1 MTGPATTG
9 VGGVGEPGTLRLVL
23 ARHAQTAS
31 NLRMALD
38 SLPPGP
44 PLTEHGQGQARELA
58 RALAAEPVVAVYA
71 STALR
76 AQQTAA
82 PVAAVHGVPVDVVG
96 GLHEAFVGDLEGR
109 SDRASLNRFF
119 AVFATWLAGDLDVAM
134 PGGETARQVMARCE
148 RVIADLRVRHS
159 TGVVVLVSHSALIRL
174 VTPTLAGNDI
184 PKRATMAALPNVGR
198 VVLDQDPASATGW
211 RCVEWTGVRLAP
223 NF

>member
-1 MTGPATTG
+1 MSGLVTAE
-9 VGGVGEPGTLRLVL
+9 VGGEGDRGTLRLVL

-44 PLTEHGQGQARELA
+44 PLTEHGRGQAEELA
-58 RALAAEPVVAVYA
+58 RSLAGEPVVAVYA

-82 PVAAVHGVPVDVVG
+82 PVAAAHGLAVEVVSG
-96 GLHEAFVGDLEGR
+96 VHEAFVGDLEGR
-109 SDRASLNRFF
+109 SDRESLHRFF
-119 AVFATWLAGDLDVAM
+119 GVFSTWLAGELDVPM
-134 PGGETARQVMARCE
+134 PGGETARDVMSRCAR
-148 RVIADLRVRHS
+148 VVTDLRTRHS

-184 PKRATMAALPNVGR
+184 PRRAQRAALPNIGR
-198 VVLDQDPASATGW
+198 VVLAHDRESPTGW
-211 RCVEWTGVRLAP
+211 RCVEWAGTRLPA
-223 NF
+223 